1 MGEEIAL
8 SWVLKVKRDVALILE
23 VLDLH
28 SDLHHVFLA
37 TMEYMLVECMFVECD
52 EKRKWESAELQM
64 VFNIILRSLYSQ

>member
-28 SDLHHVFLA
+28 SDLHHVFLE
-37 TMEYMLVECMFVECD
+37 M
-52 EKRKWESAELQM
+52 
-64 VFNIILRSLYSQ
+64 

>member
-28 SDLHHVFLA
+28 SDLYHVFLE
-37 TMEYMLVECMFVECD
+37 MWVVGNNGVYVGGVYVCGVWWEEKMGECRV
-52 EKRKWESAELQM
+52 ANGL
-64 VFNIILRSLYSQ
+64 